1 MAFHHSNL
9 LALISALKELKEL
22 PSMYQ
27 TSVSLFMSFVHT
39 SVNNMSNVY
48 LQNER
53 RYNYTTPKSFLE
65 QISLY
70 SKLLT
75 EKMYDL
81 QAMILRLTDGLVKLE
96 SCAIQVLDISFNFN
110 RIKTFGQ
117 GKILISPL
125 DFRHALPRSDD

>member
-1 MAFHHSNL
+1 MLFYCFPKKVMLSL
-9 LALISALKELKEL
+9 CQELKEL
-22 PSMYQ
+22 PAEYR

-39 SVNNMSNVY
+39 SVNDMSAIY

-75 EKMYDL
+75 EKSHDL
-81 QAMILRLTDGLVKLE
+81 ETMISRLTDGLVKLE
-96 SCAIQVLDISFNFN
+96 SCAIQVAFEV
-110 RIKTFGQ
+110 
-117 GKILISPL
+117 
-125 DFRHALPRSDD
+125 